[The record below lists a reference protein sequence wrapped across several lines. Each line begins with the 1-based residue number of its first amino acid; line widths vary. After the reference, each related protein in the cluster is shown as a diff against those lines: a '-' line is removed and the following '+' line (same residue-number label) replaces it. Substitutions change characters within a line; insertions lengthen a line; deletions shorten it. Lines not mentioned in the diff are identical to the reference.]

1 MSLLIS
7 NTNLAKKLMHGYLL
21 GPICDYMTKLVLL
34 IRSDKHCYQSLLFY
48 HFWDIMELLARNCHL
63 FDGHLY

>member
-1 MSLLIS
+1 
-7 NTNLAKKLMHGYLL
+7 MHGYLL